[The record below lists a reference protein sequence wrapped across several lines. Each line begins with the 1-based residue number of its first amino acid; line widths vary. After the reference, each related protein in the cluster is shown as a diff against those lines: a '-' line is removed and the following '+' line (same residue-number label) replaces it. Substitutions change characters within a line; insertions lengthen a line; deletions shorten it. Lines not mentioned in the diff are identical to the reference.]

1 MKLILFEIFNIIDF
15 KLILSKNLKPSDIFK
30 GGNSE
35 KNFNSKNKTQ
45 PVISI
50 NEIAEIDSG
59 SPGET
64 SNDMSNEIKD
74 MEIPSQNDLKLE
86 KLVLFMASCL
96 KAGLTSDNHIL
107 DAYEWAPQNIGF
119 LFFK

>member
-1 MKLILFEIFNIIDF
+1 
-15 KLILSKNLKPSDIFK
+15 
-30 GGNSE
+30 
-35 KNFNSKNKTQ
+35 
-45 PVISI
+45 
-50 NEIAEIDSG
+50 
-59 SPGET
+59 
-64 SNDMSNEIKD
+64 MSNEIKD